1 LLQRDH
7 AFEKS
12 RMNVLVTP
20 ASRGL
25 VSSKG
30 SFDSS
35 ATPLKVFWPWV
46 TTL

>member
-1 LLQRDH
+1 
-7 AFEKS
+7 
-12 RMNVLVTP
+12 MGVLVVAGKP
-20 ASRGL
+20 RL
-25 VSSKG
+25 VSSNG

>member
-1 LLQRDH
+1 MGVFVVAGQ
-7 AFEKS
+7 
-12 RMNVLVTP
+12 P
-20 ASRGL
+20 AT
-25 VSSKG
+25 VSSNG

>member
-1 LLQRDH
+1 
-7 AFEKS
+7 
-12 RMNVLVTP
+12 MNVVVV
-20 ASRGL
+20 AGQARV
-25 VSSKG
+25 VSSNG